1 MNGLPSGGNWEGGYR
16 DLDGREWVHIPWR
29 GWRRQPA
36 RPLRPFLAP
45 PSRREKP

>member
-29 GWRRQPA
+29 GGRRQPA